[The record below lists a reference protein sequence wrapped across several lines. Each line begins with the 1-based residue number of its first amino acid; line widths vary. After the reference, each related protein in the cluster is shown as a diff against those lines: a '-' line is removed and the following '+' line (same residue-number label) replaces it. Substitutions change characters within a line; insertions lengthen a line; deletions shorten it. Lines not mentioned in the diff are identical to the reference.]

1 MSTLASFASFVHPT
15 MPLVVIAFG
24 IVHLWRGLRG
34 QPSGEGGLARR
45 HTSLLGR
52 LEGFRLVLLALT
64 LIGLGVGWLVE
75 SRLLIFL
82 ALGFGIVELR
92 ESSTI
97 INAFRFSPRPKTS
110 ARRQASSVVV
120 TR

>member
-1 MSTLASFASFVHPT
+1 MNTLSSFASFVHPT
-15 MPLVVIAFG
+15 LPLIVIALG

-34 QPSGEGGLARR
+34 QPNGEGGLARR

-52 LEGFRLVLLALT
+52 LEGFRMVLLALT
-64 LIGLGVGWLVE
+64 LVGLGLGWLLE

-97 INAFRFSPRPKTS
+97 INAFRFSPRPKS
-110 ARRQASSVVV
+110 IARQQSSSSGV
-120 TR
+120 RS

>member
-1 MSTLASFASFVHPT
+1 MSSLASVWSFVHPT
-15 MPLVVIAFG
+15 LPVVVIAFG
-24 IVHLWRGLRG
+24 LVHLWRGLRG
-34 QPSGEGGLARR
+34 QPSGEGGLVRR

-64 LIGLGVGWLVE
+64 LIGVGLGWLLE
-75 SRLLIFL
+75 SRLLLFL

-97 INAFRFSPRPKTS
+97 INAFRFSPRPRTIGRPK
-110 ARRQASSVVV
+110 SSSSGVAA
-120 TR
+120 